1 MIELKYFI
9 QDTEDRAEAI
19 RAVKT
24 LAAAYN
30 LEITIPPAQTDPGDI
45 PG

>member
-1 MIELKYFI
+1 MINLEYYVEG
-9 QDTEDRAEAI
+9 DEDRSEAI

-30 LEITIPPAQTDPGDI
+30 IEVAFPNPLPEPGDI

>member
-9 QDTEDRAEAI
+9 QDAEDRSEAI

-30 LEITIPPAQTDPGDI
+30 IEVAFPPPTIPPGDI